1 MATPTANMASSLD
14 DSENTVASN
23 DSLSDNDS
31 LDTETEE
38 RVDLIRQWSQ
48 SHGSKSVVIV
58 TAGKSGVGKSTFI
71 NTFLGLEGEEVS
83 VNSLQPTSVTQDLN
97 VYEKE
102 INGVNVRVIDMPGLH
117 ATDHDSDESEI
128 IIRELSA
135 MTDGRADVV
144 FFCMNILNRIDKVD
158 LENIDTLTKA
168 FGTEIWKHVIFV
180 FTWADIALYGGNN
193 LEKLVD
199 KFIKEIH
206 KHLVVKQVE
215 VEIRSIYSFPSS
227 DLGSEESEINKFDG
241 IVGIPVSK
249 NPNDPPEWRITL
261 LLQVIRKCKKEN
273 IPAFLQLNAVHGID
287 WDEVRKTAAI
297 ATAGGVGGAAV
308 GSAVG
313 ATFGAVIGGLLTAP
327 IGGVGAVPT
336 AAGGAAVGALIGSIG
351 SGGTAAVATLAARIA
366 FVIRVRQKMEKRA
379 RRKIKEMLE
388 KEREQQ
394 KP

>member
-14 DSENTVASN
+14 DNENTVASN

-38 RVDLIRQWSQ
+38 KVDQSLIRQWSQ

-58 TAGKSGVGKSTFI
+58 TAGKSGAGKSTLI
-71 NTFLGLEGEEVS
+71 NTFLGLEGEEAS
-83 VNSLQPTSVTQDLN
+83 VNSLQPTSVTQDLKF
-97 VYEKE
+97 YEKE
-102 INGVNVRVIDMPGLH
+102 INGVNVRVVDMPGLH
-117 ATDHDSDESEI
+117 TTDHDSDESKNI
-128 IIRELSA
+128 IGELSA

-144 FFCMNILNRIDKVD
+144 FFCINILNRIDRVD
-158 LENIDTLTKA
+158 LENIDTLTRA
-168 FGTEIWKHVIFV
+168 FGTEIWEHVIFV
-180 FTWADIALYGGNN
+180 FTWADIALYNGYS
-193 LEKLVD
+193 LEELVD
-199 KFIKEIH
+199 KFIEEIH
-206 KHLVVKQVE
+206 KHLVVKQKVE

-227 DLGSEESEINKFDG
+227 DLASEESEINKFDG

-273 IPAFLQLNAVHGID
+273 IPAFLQLNGIN
-287 WDEVRKTAAI
+287 WDEVGKTAAI

-308 GSAVG
+308 GTAVG
-313 ATFGAVIGGLLTAP
+313 APLGAVIGGFLTAP

-351 SGGTAAVATLAARIA
+351 GGGTAAVATLAARIA
-366 FVIRVRQKMEKRA
+366 FVIRVRQKME
-379 RRKIKEMLE
+379 
-388 KEREQQ
+388 
-394 KP
+394 

>member
-1 MATPTANMASSLD
+1 MASSLD
-14 DSENTVASN
+14 DNENTVASN

-38 RVDLIRQWSQ
+38 KVDLIRQWSQ

-58 TAGKSGVGKSTFI
+58 TAGKSGAGKSTLI
-71 NTFLGLEGEEVS
+71 NTFLGLEGEEAI
-83 VNSLQPTSVTQDLN
+83 VNSLQPTSVTQDLKF
-97 VYEKE
+97 YEKE

-117 ATDHDSDESEI
+117 ATDHDSDKSENI
-128 IIRELSA
+128 IVELVA

-168 FGTEIWKHVIFV
+168 FGTEIWKHVIIV
-180 FTWADIALYGGNN
+180 FTWADIALYNGKN
-193 LEKLVD
+193 LEELVD

-206 KHLVVKQVE
+206 KHLDVKQVE
-215 VEIRSIYSFPSS
+215 VKIKSIYSFPSS
-227 DLGSEESEINKFDG
+227 DLASEESEINKFDG

-273 IPAFLQLNAVHGID
+273 IPAFLQLNGID
-287 WDEVRKTAAI
+287 WDEVGKTAAI

-308 GSAVG
+308 GTAVG
-313 ATFGAVIGGLLTAP
+313 VTLGAVIGGLLTAP

-351 SGGTAAVATLAARIA
+351 GGGTAAVATLAARIA